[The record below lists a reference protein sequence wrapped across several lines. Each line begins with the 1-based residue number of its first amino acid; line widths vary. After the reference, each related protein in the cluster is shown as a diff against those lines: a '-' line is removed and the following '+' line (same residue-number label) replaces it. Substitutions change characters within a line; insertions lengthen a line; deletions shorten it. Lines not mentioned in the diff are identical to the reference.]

1 MYMYIHT
8 RINQDIFKTKVLISD
23 KEREKGMMGKTFNSG
38 FSAALFVMNNN
49 NNTHNNNNNKTN
61 DNIRHSFWMAGCI
74 LPLDI
79 IFVKNGQSTRIHHS
93 CPPCTSAPCRRYS
106 GVGDYVIEMPGGT
119 CKKMNIKRNAAVD
132 FYRI

>member
-1 MYMYIHT
+1 MYIHT

-38 FSAALFVMNNN
+38 FSAALFVMNA
-49 NNTHNNNNNKTN
+49 NNNNNN
-61 DNIRHSFWMAGCI
+61 NIRHSFWMAGCI
-74 LPLDI
+74 IPLDI
-79 IFVKNGQSTRIHHS
+79 IFVKNGKITRIHHS

-119 CKKMNIKRNAAVD
+119 CKKMNIKRNAVVD
-132 FYRI
+132 FCRI

>member
-1 MYMYIHT
+1 MHMYIHT

-38 FSAALFVMNNN
+38 FSAALFVMNANN
-49 NNTHNNNNNKTN
+49 NPINH
-61 DNIRHSFWMAGCI
+61 NIRHSFWMAGCI
-74 LPLDI
+74 IPLDI
-79 IFVKNGQSTRIHHS
+79 IFVKNGQITRIHHS

-119 CKKMNIKRNAAVD
+119 CKKMNIKRNAIVD

>member
-1 MYMYIHT
+1 MHMYVHT

-38 FSAALFVMNNN
+38 FSAALFVMNA
-49 NNTHNNNNNKTN
+49 NNNNNN
-61 DNIRHSFWMAGCI
+61 NPINHNIRHSFWMAGCI
-74 LPLDI
+74 IPLDI
-79 IFVKNGQSTRIHHS
+79 IFVKNGKITGIHHS
-93 CPPCTSAPCRRYS
+93 CPPCTSAPCRKYS

-119 CKKMNIKRNAAVD
+119 CKKMNIKRNLVVD

>member
-1 MYMYIHT
+1 MHMYIHT

-38 FSAALFVMNNN
+38 FSAALFVMNAN
-49 NNTHNNNNNKTN
+49 NNTHNNNNNPIN
-61 DNIRHSFWMAGCI
+61 HNIRHSFWMAGCI
-74 LPLDI
+74 IPLDI
-79 IFVKNGQSTRIHHS
+79 IFVKNGKITGIHHS

>member
-1 MYMYIHT
+1 MYINT

-49 NNTHNNNNNKTN
+49 NQTN
-61 DNIRHSFWMAGCI
+61 VRHSFWMAGCI
-74 LPLDI
+74 IPLDI
-79 IFVKNGQSTRIHHS
+79 IFVKNGQVTRIHHS

>member
-1 MYMYIHT
+1 MYIHT

-38 FSAALFVMNNN
+38 FSAALFVMNA
-49 NNTHNNNNNKTN
+49 NNNNNN
-61 DNIRHSFWMAGCI
+61 NIRHSFWMAGCI
-74 LPLDI
+74 IPLDI
-79 IFVKNGQSTRIHHS
+79 IFVKNGQITRIHHS

-119 CKKMNIKRNAAVD
+119 CKKMNIKRNTLVD
-132 FYRI
+132 FYRM

>member
-1 MYMYIHT
+1 MYINT

-38 FSAALFVMNNN
+38 FSAALFVMNA
-49 NNTHNNNNNKTN
+49 NNNNNN
-61 DNIRHSFWMAGCI
+61 NIRHSFWMAGCI
-74 LPLDI
+74 IPLDI
-79 IFVKNGQSTRIHHS
+79 IFVKNGQITRIHHS

-119 CKKMNIKRNAAVD
+119 CKKMNIKRNTLVD
-132 FYRI
+132 FYRM

>member
-1 MYMYIHT
+1 MYIHT

-38 FSAALFVMNNN
+38 FSAALFVMNKNN
-49 NNTHNNNNNKTN
+49 AKNKTN

-74 LPLDI
+74 IPLDI
-79 IFVKNGQSTRIHHS
+79 IFVKNGKITGIHHS

-119 CKKMNIKRNAAVD
+119 CKKMNIKRNAVVD
-132 FYRI
+132 FCRI

>member
-1 MYMYIHT
+1 MYIHT

-38 FSAALFVMNNN
+38 FSAALFVMNA
-49 NNTHNNNNNKTN
+49 NNNNNN
-61 DNIRHSFWMAGCI
+61 NIRHSFWMAGCI
-74 LPLDI
+74 IPLDI
-79 IFVKNGQSTRIHHS
+79 IFVKNGKITRIHHS

-119 CKKMNIKRNAAVD
+119 CKKMNIKRNTLVE
-132 FYRI
+132 FYRM

>member
-1 MYMYIHT
+1 MYIHT

-38 FSAALFVMNNN
+38 FSAALFVMNANN
-49 NNTHNNNNNKTN
+49 NAQINH
-61 DNIRHSFWMAGCI
+61 NIRHSFWMAGCI
-74 LPLDI
+74 IPLDI
-79 IFVKNGQSTRIHHS
+79 IFVKNRKITGIHHS
-93 CPPCTSAPCRRYS
+93 CPPCTSAPCRKYS

>member
-1 MYMYIHT
+1 MYIHT

-38 FSAALFVMNNN
+38 FSAALFVMNNS
-49 NNTHNNNNNKTN
+49 
-61 DNIRHSFWMAGCI
+61 DRHSFWMAGCI
-74 LPLDI
+74 IPLDI
-79 IFVKNGQSTRIHHS
+79 IFVKNGKITGIHHS

-106 GVGDYVIEMPGGT
+106 GVGDYVIEMTGGT

>member
-1 MYMYIHT
+1 MHMYIHT

-38 FSAALFVMNNN
+38 FSAALFVMNA
-49 NNTHNNNNNKTN
+49 NNNNNN
-61 DNIRHSFWMAGCI
+61 NIRHSFWMAGCI
-74 LPLDI
+74 IPLDI
-79 IFVKNGQSTRIHHS
+79 IFVKNGKITRIHHS

-119 CKKMNIKRNAAVD
+119 CKKMNIKRNTLVD
-132 FYRI
+132 FYRM

>member
-1 MYMYIHT
+1 MYINT

-49 NNTHNNNNNKTN
+49 NNTHNNN
-61 DNIRHSFWMAGCI
+61 IRHSFWMAGCI
-74 LPLDI
+74 IPLDI
-79 IFVKNGQSTRIHHS
+79 IFVKNGQVTRIHHS

-119 CKKMNIKRNAAVD
+119 CKKMNIKRNAVVD
-132 FYRI
+132 FCRI

>member
-1 MYMYIHT
+1 MYIHT

-38 FSAALFVMNNN
+38 VSAALFVMNA
-49 NNTHNNNNNKTN
+49 NNNNNQTN
-61 DNIRHSFWMAGCI
+61 RNIRHSFWMAGCI
-74 LPLDI
+74 IPLDI
-79 IFVKNGQSTRIHHS
+79 IFVKNGKITRIHHS
-93 CPPCTSAPCRRYS
+93 CPPCTSAPCRKYS

-119 CKKMNIKRNAAVD
+119 CKKMNIKRNALVD

>member
-1 MYMYIHT
+1 MYINT
-8 RINQDIFKTKVLISD
+8 RINQDIFKSKVLISD

-38 FSAALFVMNNN
+38 FSAAVFVMTKNNA
-49 NNTHNNNNNKTN
+49 NNKTN

-74 LPLDI
+74 IPLDI
-79 IFVKNGQSTRIHHS
+79 IFVKNGKITGIHHS

-119 CKKMNIKRNAAVD
+119 CKKMNIKRNALVD

>member
-1 MYMYIHT
+1 MYIHT
-8 RINQDIFKTKVLISD
+8 RINEDIFKSKVLISD

-49 NNTHNNNNNKTN
+49 NNPTN
-61 DNIRHSFWMAGCI
+61 DNNNIRHSFWMAGCI
-74 LPLDI
+74 IPLDI
-79 IFVKNGQSTRIHHS
+79 IFVKNGKITGIHHS

-106 GVGDYVIEMPGGT
+106 GVGDYIIEMPGGT
-119 CKKMNIKRNAAVD
+119 CKRMNIKRNSAVD

>member
-1 MYMYIHT
+1 MYIHT

-38 FSAALFVMNNN
+38 FSAALFVMNA
-49 NNTHNNNNNKTN
+49 HNNN

-74 LPLDI
+74 IPLDI
-79 IFVKNGQSTRIHHS
+79 IFVKNGKITGIHHS
-93 CPPCTSAPCRRYS
+93 CPPCTSAPCRRYF

-119 CKKMNIKRNAAVD
+119 CKKMNIKRNAIVD

>member
-1 MYMYIHT
+1 MYINT
-8 RINQDIFKTKVLISD
+8 RINEDIFKSKVLISD

-38 FSAALFVMNNN
+38 FSAALFVMNKNN
-49 NNTHNNNNNKTN
+49 PTNHNDPINN
-61 DNIRHSFWMAGCI
+61 NIRHSFWMAGCI
-74 LPLDI
+74 IPLDI
-79 IFVKNGQSTRIHHS
+79 IFVKNGKITGIHHS

-119 CKKMNIKRNAAVD
+119 CKRMNIKRNALVD